1 MKKIRWS
8 ILLIFCALLG
18 VSSCSKDEPYEP
30 VDFKK
35 LKGFYIINE
44 GIFTQG
50 NTSISFY
57 DFESDQVTSDV
68 FQDVNQRPLGDVAHS
83 ITFHEGK
90 GYIVVNNSSKIEVVD
105 SASMRSIQTIE
116 GFTSPRTI
124 KFYKDKAYVS
134 DLYSNSIHVLDA
146 NTLSKKGSIAVD
158 GSTEDIVVFKDKILV
173 AVNQSFDESPEKL
186 QGLLV
191 INTTTDAIEKYLP
204 LSDGAVDIE
213 VDGVDNIWVYCTGF
227 WKTNSSGQLHKINAS
242 NFTVSKSFD
251 FGKLSYFGSP
261 LQVGEFGNKIYF
273 AMVGDP
279 NSYTEYHIFEMPVN
293 GTSLPSEPLF
303 SGTNHYIY
311 GFHVDDLRKEIYI
324 LDAVESGQR
333 GQLLRVD
340 AQTKAVKKS
349 YDVGYFP
356 REIVLKY

>member
-18 VSSCSKDEPYEP
+18 LSSCSKDEPYEP

-105 SASMRSIQTIE
+105 SASFKSIRTIE

-124 KFYKDKAYVS
+124 KFYLGKAYVT
-134 DLYSNSIHVLDA
+134 DLYSNSIHVLDGE
-146 NTLSKKGSIAVD
+146 TLQKKTSISVA
-158 GSTEDIVVFKDKILV
+158 GSTEDIVEHNGKLFV
-173 AVNQSFDESPEKL
+173 AVNQSFDDSPESL

-191 INTTTDAIEKYLP
+191 IDPKQDAVEKYVP
-204 LSDGAVDIE
+204 LSEGAVDLE
-213 VDGVDNIWVYCTGF
+213 VDALGNIWAYCTGF
-227 WKTNSSGQLHKINAS
+227 WKNNSNGKLHKISSTNY
-242 NFTVSKSFD
+242 TIIKSFD

-261 LQVGEFGNKIYF
+261 LKLDVNGNIIYF
-273 AMVGDP
+273 AMAGNP
-279 NSYTEYHIFEMPVN
+279 NSYTEYNIYEMPISSN
-293 GTSLPSEPLF
+293 ILPTEPLF
-303 SGTNHYIY
+303 SGVNRYIY
-311 GFHVDDLRKEIYI
+311 GYNIDALRNELYV
-324 LDAVESGQR
+324 LDAVESGQK
-333 GQLLRVD
+333 GKLHKVD
-340 AQTKAVKKS
+340 MASKSIKKS
-349 YDVGYFP
+349 FDVGYFP
-356 REIVLKY
+356 REIVFKY